1 MKKVN
6 IFFDVDG
13 TLRDNSK
20 GYQVAD
26 SDGAEPNHDIVALLR
41 ILAKFKNVNIYI
53 WSGGGATYAE
63 EVARMFG
70 VDKLVKGYASKN
82 LIKDSAECRLSPQ
95 CTKYIVDGNCN
106 HQKLKFEPDV
116 KPDIAIDDIQDCE
129 LGIFNLIV
137 REK

>member
-53 WSGGGATYAE
+53 WSGGGAKYAE
-63 EVARMFG
+63 EVARIFG
-70 VDKLVKGYASKN
+70 VDKLVKGYASKEYYSDYTGECIVVN
-82 LIKDSAECRLSPQ
+82 KAGKPDSVE
-95 CTKYIVDGNCN
+95 V
-106 HQKLKFEPDV
+106 
-116 KPDIAIDDIQDCE
+116 DIAIDDIQTCDM
-129 LGIFNLIV
+129 GAFNLIV
-137 REK
+137 KQK